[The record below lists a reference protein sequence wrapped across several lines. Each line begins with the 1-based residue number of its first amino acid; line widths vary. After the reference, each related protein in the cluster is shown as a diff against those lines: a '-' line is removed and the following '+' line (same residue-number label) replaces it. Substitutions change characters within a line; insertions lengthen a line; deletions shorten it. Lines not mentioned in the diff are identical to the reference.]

1 MAEAKKVTAANIK
14 KLLYGE
20 TSEIT
25 ADLTGQALHTLL
37 QGEALKEIKNIHQDT
52 WTIEEAEA
60 SRTNYKN
67 QLTNQTYRSDKEMGD
82 VTVNFTIG
90 EYDYPTKKD
99 LMGGD
104 IINTDKG
111 WKRARGKVN
120 IEKLLVALT
129 DDDQY
134 CVIPRA
140 DIGAREATTVIP
152 RADIGARE
160 ATTDKAVGIPV
171 SAVELEPQNAEVA
184 PEYWF
189 DSSEVTAGA

>member
-14 KLLYGE
+14 KLWYGE

-37 QGEALKEIKNIHQDT
+37 QGETLKEIKNIHQDT

-129 DDDQY
+129 
-134 CVIPRA
+134 
-140 DIGAREATTVIP
+140 
-152 RADIGARE
+152 
-160 ATTDKAVGIPV
+160 TDKAVGIPV
-171 SAVELEPQNAEVA
+171 SAVELEPQNTAVA

>member
-14 KLLYGE
+14 KLWYSE

-25 ADLTGQALHTLL
+25 TDLTGQALHTLL
-37 QGEALKEIKNIHQDT
+37 QGETLKEIKNIHQDT

-67 QLTNQTYRSDKEMGD
+67 QLTGQVYRSDKEMGD
-82 VTVNFTIG
+82 VAVNFTIG
-90 EYDYPTKKD
+90 EYDYVTKKD

-104 IINTDKG
+104 VINTDKG

-134 CVIPRA
+134 C
-140 DIGAREATTVIP
+140 VIP

-189 DSSEVTAGA
+189 DSSEVTAGG

>member
-14 KLLYGE
+14 KLWYGE

-25 ADLTGQALHTLL
+25 ADLTGQALYTLL
-37 QGEALKEIKNIHQDT
+37 QGETLKEIKNIHQDT

-67 QLTNQTYRSDKEMGD
+67 QLTGQVYRSDKEMGD

-90 EYDYPTKKD
+90 EYDYVTKKD

-111 WKRARGKVN
+111 WKRAR
-120 IEKLLVALT
+120 
-129 DDDQY
+129 D
-134 CVIPRA
+134 R
-140 DIGAREATTVIP
+140 
-152 RADIGARE
+152 
-160 ATTDKAVGIPV
+160 
-171 SAVELEPQNAEVA
+171 
-184 PEYWF
+184 
-189 DSSEVTAGA
+189 

>member
-1 MAEAKKVTAANIK
+1 
-14 KLLYGE
+14 
-20 TSEIT
+20 
-25 ADLTGQALHTLL
+25 
-37 QGEALKEIKNIHQDT
+37 
-52 WTIEEAEA
+52 
-60 SRTNYKN
+60 
-67 QLTNQTYRSDKEMGD
+67 MG
-82 VTVNFTIG
+82 
-90 EYDYPTKKD
+90 YSCS
-99 LMGGD
+99 
-104 IINTDKG
+104 
-111 WKRARGKVN
+111 RGKEN

-134 CVIPRA
+134 C
-140 DIGAREATTVIP
+140 VIP

>member
-1 MAEAKKVTAANIK
+1 MAEAKKITAANIK
-14 KLLYGE
+14 KLWYGE
-20 TSEIT
+20 TSEIST
-25 ADLTGQALHTLL
+25 DLTGQALHTLL
-37 QGEALKEIKNIHQDT
+37 QGETLKEIKNIHQDT

-90 EYDYPTKKD
+90 EYDYVTKKD
-99 LMGGD
+99 LMGGDIINTDKGWKRARGD

-140 DIGAREATTVIP
+140 DIGAREATT
-152 RADIGARE
+152 
-160 ATTDKAVGIPV
+160 DKAVGIPV
-171 SAVELEPQNAEVA
+171 SAVELEPQNTEVA

-189 DSSEVTAGA
+189 DSSEVTAGV

>member
-14 KLLYGE
+14 KLWYGE

-37 QGEALKEIKNIHQDT
+37 QGETLKEIKNIHQDT

-104 IINTDKG
+104 VINTDKG

-120 IEKLLVALT
+120 
-129 DDDQY
+129 DQY

-140 DIGAREATTVIP
+140 DS
-152 RADIGARE
+152 GARE

-171 SAVELEPQNAEVA
+171 SAVELEPQNTAVA

>member
-14 KLLYGE
+14 KLWYGE

-37 QGEALKEIKNIHQDT
+37 QGETLKEIKNIHQDT

-67 QLTNQTYRSDKEMGD
+67 QLTGQVYRSDKEMGD

-90 EYDYPTKKD
+90 EYDYVTKKD

-104 IINTDKG
+104 IIN
-111 WKRARGKVN
+111 
-120 IEKLLVALT
+120 
-129 DDDQY
+129 
-134 CVIPRA
+134 
-140 DIGAREATTVIP
+140 
-152 RADIGARE
+152 
-160 ATTDKAVGIPV
+160 
-171 SAVELEPQNAEVA
+171 
-184 PEYWF
+184 
-189 DSSEVTAGA
+189 

>member
-14 KLLYGE
+14 KLWYGE

-37 QGEALKEIKNIHQDT
+37 QGETLKEIKNIHQDT

-67 QLTNQTYRSDKEMGD
+67 QLTGQVYRSDKEMGD

-90 EYDYPTKKD
+90 EYDYVTKKD

-111 WKRARGKVN
+111 
-120 IEKLLVALT
+120 T

-134 CVIPRA
+134 C
-140 DIGAREATTVIP
+140 VIP

-171 SAVELEPQNAEVA
+171 SAVELEPQNAAVA

-189 DSSEVTAGA
+189 DSSEVTAGG

>member
-1 MAEAKKVTAANIK
+1 MAGSIQVSAIDIK
-14 KLLYGE
+14 KLWYADP
-20 TSEIT
+20 SQIS
-25 ADLTGQALHTLL
+25 ADLTGTALYTLVN
-37 QGEALKEIKNIHQDT
+37 GDDVTEIKNVHQDT
-52 WTIEEAEA
+52 WTLEEAEA

-67 QLTNQTYRSDKEMGD
+67 QLTGQTYRSEKEMGD

-104 IINTDKG
+104 VINTDKG

-134 CVIPRA
+134 C
-140 DIGAREATTVIP
+140 VIP

-189 DSSEVTAGA
+189 DSSEVTAGV

>member
-1 MAEAKKVTAANIK
+1 MAEAKKITAANIK
-14 KLLYGE
+14 KLWYGE
-20 TSEIT
+20 TSEIST
-25 ADLTGQALHTLL
+25 DLTGQALHTLL
-37 QGEALKEIKNIHQDT
+37 QGETLKEIKNIHQDT

-67 QLTNQTYRSDKEMGD
+67 KLTNQTYRSDKEMGD

-90 EYDYPTKKD
+90 EYDYVTKKD

-140 DIGAREATTVIP
+140 DIGAREATT
-152 RADIGARE
+152 
-160 ATTDKAVGIPV
+160 DKAVGIPV

-189 DSSEVTAGA
+189 DSSEVTAGV

>member
-14 KLLYGE
+14 KLWYGE

-37 QGEALKEIKNIHQDT
+37 QGETLKEIKNIHQDT

-90 EYDYPTKKD
+90 EYDYPTNLLRKT
-99 LMGGD
+99 LWVVILLTLIRVG
-104 IINTDKG
+104 NEQE
-111 WKRARGKVN
+111 AR
-120 IEKLLVALT
+120 
-129 DDDQY
+129 
-134 CVIPRA
+134 
-140 DIGAREATTVIP
+140 
-152 RADIGARE
+152 
-160 ATTDKAVGIPV
+160 
-171 SAVELEPQNAEVA
+171 
-184 PEYWF
+184 
-189 DSSEVTAGA
+189 

>member
-1 MAEAKKVTAANIK
+1 MAEAKKITAVNIK

-20 TSEIT
+20 TSGIS
-25 ADLTGQALHTLL
+25 ADLTGQALYTLL
-37 QGEALKEIKNIHQDT
+37 QGDTLKEVKNIHGDT
-52 WTIEEAEA
+52 WTLEEAEA

-67 QLTNQTYRSDKEMGD
+67 QLTGQTYRSEKEMGD

-104 IINTDKG
+104 VINTDKG

-120 IEKLLVALT
+120 IEKLIVALT
-129 DDDQY
+129 EDDQY

-140 DIGAREATTVIP
+140 DIGAREATT
-152 RADIGARE
+152 
-160 ATTDKAVGIPV
+160 DKAIGLPV
-171 SAVELEPQNAEVA
+171 SAVELEPKDSAIA

-189 DSSEVTAGA
+189 DSEEVKAGM

>member
-1 MAEAKKVTAANIK
+1 MAEAKKITAVNIK
-14 KLLYGE
+14 KLWYGE
-20 TSEIT
+20 TSAIT
-25 ADLTGQALHTLL
+25 EDLTGQALHTLL
-37 QGEALKEIKNIHQDT
+37 
-52 WTIEEAEA
+52 EE

-67 QLTNQTYRSDKEMGD
+67 QLTNQTYRSDKDMGD

-104 IINTDKG
+104 VINTDKG

-120 IEKLLVALT
+120 IEKLIVAQT
-129 DDDQY
+129 EDDQY

-140 DIGAREATTVIP
+140 DIGAREATT
-152 RADIGARE
+152 
-160 ATTDKAVGIPV
+160 DKAIGLPV
-171 SAVELEPQNAEVA
+171 SAVELEPKNSAIA

-189 DSSEVTAGA
+189 DSEEVTAGA